1 MLKKATSNSKSSNFI
16 DAIGFAFVTLQNFYD
31 FWFGKWSCANVV
43 VSSPSSFQVPPNM
56 SIKNEETRLKMDDNV
71 FPC

>member
-1 MLKKATSNSKSSNFI
+1 M
-16 DAIGFAFVTLQNFYD
+16 
-31 FWFGKWSCANVV
+31 NVV
-43 VSSPSSFQVPPNM
+43 VSSPISFQIPPNT